1 MGEGEGLMLERSSD
15 GTREMEGARPP
26 GERVG
31 AIGVGDRAVPL
42 YSHKREPVTYESSA
56 VWIVVGVL
64 VILFAI
70 FFGIILFVH

>member
-1 MGEGEGLMLERSSD
+1 M
-15 GTREMEGARPP
+15 
-26 GERVG
+26 
-31 AIGVGDRAVPL
+31 PL
-42 YSHKREPVTYESSA
+42 YAHKREPVTYERNA

>member
-1 MGEGEGLMLERSSD
+1 MLERSPD
-15 GTREMEGARPP
+15 GAHTREGTRPP

-31 AIGVGDRAVPL
+31 AIGAGDRAMPL
-42 YSHKREPVTYESSA
+42 YAHKREPVTYERNA

>member
-1 MGEGEGLMLERSSD
+1 M
-15 GTREMEGARPP
+15 
-26 GERVG
+26 
-31 AIGVGDRAVPL
+31 PL
-42 YSHKREPVTYESSA
+42 YSHKREPVTYEPSA

>member
-1 MGEGEGLMLERSSD
+1 MGDREGIMLERSSE
-15 GTREMEGARPP
+15 GIHAMEGDRSP

-31 AIGVGDRAVPL
+31 AIGADRPMPL
-42 YSHKREPVTYESSA
+42 YSHKREPMTYDRNA

>member
-1 MGEGEGLMLERSSD
+1 MGPARWK
-15 GTREMEGARPP
+15 APRPP

-31 AIGVGDRAVPL
+31 AIGVGDRAMPL